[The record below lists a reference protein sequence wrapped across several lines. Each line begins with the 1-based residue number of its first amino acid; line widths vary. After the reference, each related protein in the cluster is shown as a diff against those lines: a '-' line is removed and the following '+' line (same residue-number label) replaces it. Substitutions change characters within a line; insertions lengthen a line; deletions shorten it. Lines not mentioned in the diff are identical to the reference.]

1 MLEKNWEDEV
11 HVNNINQQVTDTMQ
25 WILMSESFYLD
36 TFNTDGYDVDI
47 GLFKKEEKRKEET
60 ETRVDGVE

>member
-1 MLEKNWEDEV
+1 
-11 HVNNINQQVTDTMQ
+11 
-25 WILMSESFYLD
+25 MSESFYLD